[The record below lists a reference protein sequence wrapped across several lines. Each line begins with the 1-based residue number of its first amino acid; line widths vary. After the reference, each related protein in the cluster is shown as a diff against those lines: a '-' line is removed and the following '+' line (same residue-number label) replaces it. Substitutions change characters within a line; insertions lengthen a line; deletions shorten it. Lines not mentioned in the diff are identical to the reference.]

1 MKKIMFILIML
12 STLIIA
18 GVLHGTHSLFIEEQ
32 EAITLT
38 QAYMAQYPQTIPDLM
53 FDQIPTNGPF

>member
-1 MKKIMFILIML
+1 MKKLLFILIML

-32 EAITLT
+32 EAITLS
-38 QAYMAQYPQTIPDLM
+38 QAYIAQYPQTIPDVV
-53 FDQIPTNGPF
+53 FDPIPTHIPF